1 MPKFVYEATDSRG
14 KTVSGIVNAQSKEQ
28 VLRDL
33 RSQKYNVKSIK
44 EQGGGALEDAGSI
57 TARFQHVSVF
67 SLAIFTRQFAVL
79 FNSGMSMVRSLE
91 ALMIGGDSEKLTR
104 TIEQIAKDIKA
115 GYSLSRA
122 LSKHPDVF
130 SPVYISLVKAG
141 EMAGALGEVLDRL
154 ASLMER
160 DNALRKKVSSAMTYP
175 IFVLFF
181 ACVVVIGLVL
191 YILPQFMDIFT
202 GLGTELPIYTKILMW
217 IVNTALNPAFIVCF
231 VLFVSIIWISSSFYL
246 KTPQGRKFRDTVILE
261 LPIIGP
267 INKKTVIARFCRT
280 LGTLISSGVPVV
292 HSLEIVARA
301 VGNERVSDLLSNVK
315 EGLKAG
321 LRLSQPMMESNIF
334 PPIVSNMVAI
344 GEETGSLAMLMEKLA
359 NYFDQEVEY
368 ALSSFASV
376 IEPIM
381 ILGLGGIIGFI
392 LLAVF
397 MPIYGLVSNF

>member
-1 MPKFVYEATDSRG
+1 MPKFMYEATDSRG
-14 KTVSGIVNAQSKEQ
+14 KAVSGIVNAQSKEQ
-28 VLRDL
+28 VIRDL
-33 RSQKYNVKSIK
+33 RAQKFTVRSIR
-44 EQGGGALEDAGSI
+44 EQVSTVEEVGNISS
-57 TARFQHVSVF
+57 RFQHVSVF
-67 SLAIFTRQFAVL
+67 ALAIFTRQFAVL

-91 ALMIGGDSEKLTR
+91 ALTAGGENDKLTR
-104 TIEQIAKDIKA
+104 TIEVMTQDIKS
-115 GYSLSRA
+115 GFSLSRA
-122 LSKHPDVF
+122 LAKHPDVF

-160 DNALRKKVSSAMTYP
+160 DNALRKRVSSAMTYP

-181 ACVVVIGLVL
+181 AIIVVFGLVL
-191 YILPQFMDIFT
+191 YIFPQFMTVFE
-202 GLGTELPIYTKILMW
+202 GLGTELPIYTKALMW
-217 IVNTALNPAFIVCF
+217 MVGTALNPAFVIIFSIF
-231 VLFVSIIWISSSFYL
+231 VIASWIMVSYFI
-246 KTPQGRKFRDTVILE
+246 KTPRGKKFRDTLILE

-292 HSLEIVARA
+292 HSLEIVGRA
-301 VGNERVSDLLSNVK
+301 VGNERVSDMLANVK

-321 LRLSQPMMESNIF
+321 LRLSQPMMETNIF

-344 GEETGSLAMLMEKLA
+344 GEETGSLAVLMEKLA

-368 ALSSFASV
+368 SLSSFASV

-397 MPIYGLVSNF
+397 MPIYSLVSNF